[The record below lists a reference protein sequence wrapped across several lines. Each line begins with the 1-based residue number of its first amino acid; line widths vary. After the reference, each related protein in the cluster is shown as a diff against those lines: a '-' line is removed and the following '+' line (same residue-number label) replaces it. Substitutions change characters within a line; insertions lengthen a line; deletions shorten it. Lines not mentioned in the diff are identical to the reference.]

1 MMSNDRAQS
10 LFDRLSHHFGKDGRL
25 SAVHQ
30 AELAAIR
37 DEGDISKDD
46 QFWLWFLP
54 IYLTQARL
62 DFLKEAD
69 GGGKLQLDLDK
80 LAGAIAARI
89 EPDQIR
95 AEVDSAVIARAVAKT
110 AASDIQ
116 SVVEEAMAGVQ
127 KPNSAQIK
135 LDPATIHAAVKE
147 ASKDAL
153 FNRNLI
159 IAVLSGLLMSIL
171 AGWFSGWQSDKRWAE
186 IVQQERMVNH
196 AKGPNNGN

>member
-1 MMSNDRAQS
+1 MSNDRALS

-69 GGGKLQLDLDK
+69 GGSGKLQLDLDK
-80 LAGAIAARI
+80 LAVALAARI

-95 AEVDSAVIARAVAKT
+95 AEVDSAVIARAVAKA

-116 SVVEEAMAGVQ
+116 SVIEEAMAGVQ
-127 KPNSAQIK
+127 KPNSAQ
-135 LDPATIHAAVKE
+135 LDPAAIHAAVKE
-147 ASKDAL
+147 ASKDAFL
-153 FNRNLI
+153 SRNLI
-159 IAVLSGLLMSIL
+159 VAVLAGLLMSIL
-171 AGWFSGWQSDKRWAE
+171 AGSFSGWQSDKRWEE
-186 IVQQERMVNH
+186 IVQQQKQQIQQLQSRSR
-196 AKGPNNGN
+196 

>member
-1 MMSNDRAQS
+1 MSNDRALS

-69 GGGKLQLDLDK
+69 GGSAGKLQLDLDK
-80 LAGAIAARI
+80 LAVAIAARI

-95 AEVDSAVIARAVAKT
+95 AEVDSAVIARAVAKA

-127 KPNSAQIK
+127 KPASVP
-135 LDPATIHAAVKE
+135 LDPATIHAAVKQ
-147 ASKDAL
+147 ASKDAFL
-153 FNRNLI
+153 NRNLI
-159 IAVLSGLLMSIL
+159 VAVLAGLLMSIF
-171 AGWFSGWQSDKRWAE
+171 AGWFSGWQSDKRWEE
-186 IVQQERMVNH
+186 IVQQQKQQIQQMQGGHR
-196 AKGPNNGN
+196 

>member
-1 MMSNDRAQS
+1 MSNDRALS

-69 GGGKLQLDLDK
+69 GGSSGKLQLDLDK
-80 LAGAIAARI
+80 LAVAIAARI

-95 AEVDSAVIARAVAKT
+95 AEVDSAVIARAVAKA

-116 SVVEEAMAGVQ
+116 SVVEEAMAGFQ
-127 KPNSAQIK
+127 KPASVA

-147 ASKDAL
+147 ASKDAFL
-153 FNRNLI
+153 NRNLI
-159 IAVLSGLLMSIL
+159 IVVLAGLLMSIL
-171 AGWFSGWQSDKRWAE
+171 AGWFSGWQSDKRWEE
-186 IVQQERMVNH
+186 IVQQGQRASH
-196 AKGPNNGN
+196 AKGSSNGN